1 MGAIWLITGGVRS
14 GKSRLAVRLAS
25 EFESVT
31 YVATAEAG
39 DAEMSQRI
47 AAHQAER
54 PQAWQTIEEPL
65 GLADAV
71 GRAADGGLIV
81 DCLTLWTSNRLF
93 PSDWPDDGAGDA
105 VAALMAS
112 RRQDVLYDAA
122 AILEALRARSGTA
135 LVVTNEVGSGV
146 IPPDLRLRA
155 WEETLGAV
163 NSLVAAAADRLY
175 LCVAGQAI
183 DLKALGAKP
192 VEEFGRGA

>member
-1 MGAIWLITGGVRS
+1 VRS
-14 GKSRLAVRLAS
+14 GKSRLAVRLAA

-47 AAHQAER
+47 SAHQAER
-54 PQAWQTIEEPL
+54 PPGWQTIEEPL
-65 GLADAV
+65 GLAHAV
-71 GRAADGGLIV
+71 GRATDGGLIV

-93 PSDWPDDGAGDA
+93 PADWPDDGASDA

-112 RRQDVLYDAA
+112 RRQDVLDEAA
-122 AILEALRARSGTA
+122 AIVEALRGRTGTA
-135 LVVTNEVGSGV
+135 LVVTNEVGSGI

-155 WEETLGAV
+155 WEDTLGAV
-163 NSLVAAAADRLY
+163 NSLVAVAAERLY

-183 DLKALGAKP
+183 DLKALGAQA
-192 VEEFGRGA
+192 VGEFGRGA